1 MFFTRLERQPSFTKR
16 YQGGSAENLWKFEP
30 GKEAVPLT
38 ADYPG
43 TSRNPMWWKNRI
55 YFLSDRDGTMN
66 LWSMDENGKHL
77 EQHTKH
83 QGFDIKSASL
93 SQGKI
98 VYQLAADLRLYDI
111 ASGQDRAVP
120 IELPSDF
127 RESARTLDQESHGI
141 SCPRCIFPPDGD
153 KIVLTARG
161 RVFVTPVKQG
171 VLST

>member
-1 MFFTRLERQPSFTKR
+1 MRAVATLFFTRLARQPSFTKR
-16 YQGGSAENLWKFEP
+16 YQGGSAENLWRYDP

-38 ADYPG
+38 AEYPG

-127 RESARTLDQESHGI
+127 ENLREHWIKNPDAIFVSRAFLSRR
-141 SCPRCIFPPDGD
+141 PRI
-153 KIVLTARG
+153 
-161 RVFVTPVKQG
+161 
-171 VLST
+171 LS